1 MEKNQFS
8 RKIWLKIC
16 RIAET
21 KIVITFELISLWSWT
36 TTRLKEKRLITIDIT
51 SIVYTSKNH
60 VKCVMVG
67 ENIKVFEK
75 I

>member
-1 MEKNQFS
+1 MKLNDHSFEREKINYN
-8 RKIWLKIC
+8 RYYI
-16 RIAET
+16 
-21 KIVITFELISLWSWT
+21 
-36 TTRLKEKRLITIDIT
+36 
-51 SIVYTSKNH
+51 IVYTSKNH

>member
-1 MEKNQFS
+1 MKLNDHSFEREKIN
-8 RKIWLKIC
+8 
-16 RIAET
+16 
-21 KIVITFELISLWSWT
+21 
-36 TTRLKEKRLITIDIT
+36 TIDIT